1 MSMIGL
7 LGLLVAF
14 AGCVISVLCLGVA
27 HILCKKR
34 SFERSETFA
43 WGGRVAA
50 VLVAAALT
58 VCCAVLVWCFFSG
71 DNTIQYVL
79 DNRSTSTAP
88 EAWLYKLAG
97 LWAGRQGSLLFWAW
111 LIAVFNAVLV
121 FATRKNIRPLDNGA
135 LAISSLVL
143 TAFVSVLLFS
153 EGNMPF
159 IATDARYFTG
169 DGTLSAMASA
179 RSMNALLEHWAMAIH
194 PPTLFIGYAGLTIPF
209 AYAISALIVN
219 DDSTEWVNRSTPYLM
234 FSWLLLGVGIGLGAV
249 WAYVV
254 LGWGGYWGWDPVEN
268 ASLLPWLVGVA
279 LIHSF
284 TVYRQRG
291 AFKRWS
297 VFCACLTF
305 CFVVLGTFITRSGLV
320 QSVHAFEGDPVSLV
334 MFGALIICSLLAG
347 IVGLIVRRKS
357 FGATDAADDD
367 IESMMSKEAAYYVN
381 NLIMIVFAVLLAYMT
396 VSSALPSWLPFG
408 GQSLSA
414 GTYNAI
420 ARPLGIAYLTVLAIC
435 PLLGWRRT
443 DKKAFW
449 RSARVPALC
458 ALVLFIVLMIYFVT
472 YLLPSY
478 QAMIDMGG
486 TQASGLLE
494 QGNPIYYNGLAVVGF
509 AVASL
514 LFFNALFMAVRSLK
528 RVDGAKLRRRLSL
541 FGGSVAHAAMG
552 IILVGLIGSSMYV
565 TEITGYLPYDEE
577 SDSVSETFDI
587 QDFQLTYTGNSID
600 ELGNGN
606 VRYALT
612 FDVTKDGQFVGTVNP
627 AVQLV
632 SATQQQKL
640 EASVIGFPL
649 EDLFVVYRGV
659 NDEGDFSMD
668 VRVNPLISFVWVGF
682 ALLMVGCLIPLFA
695 KRAERRRGGPAVGD
709 VPVAELAE
717 AEPKE
722 RGKASRD
729 VAARKGIIEETVDA
743 EVSLVED
750 AEGDAAA
757 DADDHASAHARYAVA
772 AHGGHDNARGHRCE
786 GRARARPRGHRAHLA
801 QPDALSRSH
810 RRGEPPSVREALRR
824 GRPRAPRDRASRCRG
839 AQAPSTRSGAH
850 VLARHDPARL
860 HCPGARERPVGGA
873 ARRALLGARP
883 PCHAHLRRA
892 DRLGARGSHVR
903 HGEPRFG
910 QGPGPREPRARAR
923 SRPRRP
929 LRREGPNEPRRV
941 RRPVPHDGRDGG
953 ELDGTRIGIP
963 RG

>member
-1 MSMIGL
+1 MGLSLLGL
-7 LGLLVAF
+7 LGLLIAF
-14 AGCVISVLCLGVA
+14 ASCALSLVCLGVGRF
-27 HILCKKR
+27 LGR
-34 SFERSETFA
+34 RDPSRGETLA
-43 WGGRVAA
+43 WGGRVA
-50 VLVAAALT
+50 VVVGALGLT
-58 VCCAVLVWCFFSG
+58 FCCAILVWCFFTG
-71 DNTIQYVL
+71 DISIEYVVR
-79 DNRSTSTAP
+79 NRSDAVG
-88 EAWLYKLAG
+88 EMGWLFHLAG

-111 LIAVFNAVLV
+111 LIAAFNLV
-121 FATRKNIRPLDNGA
+121 VVVRTRKDARPLDDVA
-135 LAISSLVL
+135 LLVAQLVL
-143 TAFVSVLLFS
+143 AAFVGVLLFS
-153 EGNMPF
+153 QDNMPF
-159 IATDARYFTG
+159 TALDPRYVGADGQLTG
-169 DGTLSAMASA
+169 AAALWG
-179 RSMNALLEHWAMAIH
+179 MNSLLEHWAMAIH
-194 PPTLFIGYAGLTIPF
+194 PPTLFIGYAGLTVPF
-209 AYAISALIVN
+209 AYAIAALVVN
-219 DDSTEWVNRSTPYLM
+219 DDSPRWVVRCTPYAV

-347 IVGLIVRRKS
+347 IVGLVVRRKS

-420 ARPLGIAYLTVLAIC
+420 ARPLGIAYLAVLAIC

-528 RVDGAKLRRRLSL
+528 RVDGAKLRRRLAL
-541 FGGSVAHAAMG
+541 FGGSVAHAAMA

-709 VPVAELAE
+709 VPAAELAE

-722 RGKASRD
+722 CDKASRD
-729 VAARKGIIEETVDA
+729 VAARKGIVEETVA
-743 EVSLVED
+743 VEVALVED

-757 DADDHASAHARYAVA
+757 DADAAAVA
-772 AHGGHDNARGHRCE
+772 EASGDTADADADAANAG
-786 GRARARPRGHRAHLA
+786 AKA
-801 QPDALSRSH
+801 
-810 RRGEPPSVREALRR
+810 GE
-824 GRPRAPRDRASRCRG
+824 
-839 AQAPSTRSGAH
+839 
-850 VLARHDPARL
+850 
-860 HCPGARERPVGGA
+860 
-873 ARRALLGARP
+873 
-883 PCHAHLRRA
+883 
-892 DRLGARGSHVR
+892 
-903 HGEPRFG
+903 
-910 QGPGPREPRARAR
+910 
-923 SRPRRP
+923 
-929 LRREGPNEPRRV
+929 
-941 RRPVPHDGRDGG
+941 
-953 ELDGTRIGIP
+953 
-963 RG
+963 